1 MFIIFALGKASWGRL
16 MWAKGYEFVCYT
28 LPNFLTKILYQFQIM
43 LAKQMLIMK
52 KAHITLKKNFRRS
65 WQKQNR
71 TKLKKKK
78 SFRIFF

>member
-1 MFIIFALGKASWGRL
+1 
-16 MWAKGYEFVCYT
+16 
-28 LPNFLTKILYQFQIM
+28 
-43 LAKQMLIMK
+43 MK

-78 SFRIFF
+78 KASEFSFDIS

>member
-43 LAKQMLIMK
+43 LAK
-52 KAHITLKKNFRRS
+52 ANAYYEESTHNS
-65 WQKQNR
+65 
-71 TKLKKKK
+71 
-78 SFRIFF
+78 